1 MPDIKH
7 NFTGGKMNKD
17 LDERLVPKG
26 EYRDAMNIKVQTSE
40 GSDVGTIQNILG
52 NNFGCDYSSYTNPIP
67 SGSTT
72 VGSISDEKNDTLYWL
87 VAGPGD
93 GGSCTSLAVGAECS
107 FKDVIMR
114 TSTFDST
121 PPASVV
127 GCEPVFV
134 DKYGWCLGV
143 APMSGFQNTV
153 PIDPAIISNV
163 TVGMSITGYNNG
175 AQVSSTLVTGIGPSN
190 SIPNLSYYQGSNLV
204 TLTPT
209 TSTFANAGLRT
220 FWSLGCTGGPPQYD
234 FDELTPCNNT
244 NPYQLNLPQP
254 GESQIFLPSI
264 NQDVVVG
271 ATISNSSVYPSGGT
285 ITDINFGMICDMPM
299 GGCHQ
304 EYLLTIDTVPLL
316 NNLPSVSTGNVYPNS
331 WGTGTA
337 PAGNENLFVPFS
349 VDITKQGAV
358 MQVPNNTIH
367 MLPGSDSWLDEIY
380 NILYDAAGS
389 PTGAELEIDNG
400 YSGGSNFP
408 PNTCIDPASV
418 INAADGFDLSANS
431 YDDFFELIECSSGT
445 TPGASVNGLNMNPTN
460 RPIRL
465 IATNSVGIE
474 SLFLRDS
481 IDMDYVDTLCFAS
494 ERVLN
499 FEPNKLI
506 TGINIVDDM
515 LFWTDGYH
523 DATNKLQGTE
533 PKKINITRSLQ
544 GTAFDGMTH
553 TDLYVDGVSEGPA
566 REEHVTVIRK
576 APLGP
581 PTLEMTSQVREG
593 ILGGVDVLLSN
604 TTSPAQKPFSGK
616 SVGNEVWIVIDAVNN
631 NHANFVTGDI
641 LRIQANTVDFNL
653 PAAYDLRLEI
663 IQKEDP
669 GFDIPSVVDTTSGFQ
684 TAYLVK
690 ILTISSE
697 DKLEET
703 TFFTVLEEG
712 DSLFER
718 KFPRFA
724 YRYKYVDNE
733 YSSFGPFS
741 EVAFIPGNFSYAPI
755 EAYNLGMTNRVKSLK
770 IKDFVSNETP
780 RDVVRVDIL
789 YKNETSPTVYLLD
802 SISRNDS
809 TNYWNTSSYE
819 VTSENIFAALPAS
832 QSLRVWD
839 NVPRLARAQEIT
851 GNRLVYGNYLQGYDV
866 TQHQYNSTLLVPNI
880 TTSLSSRVVDSTDYS
895 GNQSIKSL
903 RTYSVGVVWGD
914 KYGRETPVI
923 TSTNSSLIVPKSK
936 SLDSSYLTVDID
948 TSPYWADYYRY
959 YVKETSNEYYNL
971 PVDRVYDAEDGNIW
985 VSFPS
990 VDRNKVDEDTYIIL
1004 KKGFDSNELILEEA
1018 RYKIVAIESEAP
1030 EHIRTSYEL
1039 LARSNTDGSR
1049 YPNSCNVYGGS
1060 AFTPCSFGNDSW
1072 NAPSVGRKGFSL
1084 KYSHWSGDYSNDGTT
1099 YAMALPSPIALWEE
1113 VKENSGSSTIDELF
1127 VSFSKE
1133 ITDADGLTVT
1143 TESSKYR
1150 IVNVEEILDDPDDP
1164 TSEVLGWYMDLDSAI
1179 LAEDDFIVGDG
1190 NMQADNMHQ
1199 RFWKRA
1205 VRKKAEFDGRFFV
1218 KILSDTSANIN
1229 LRSKVGA
1236 IGHWKVDAS
1245 MKLYS
1250 IDDSK
1255 LNIIQNNYNVATA
1268 GDPSVSTRTAD
1279 HWNTILK
1286 FGGSTPKS
1294 RWFIDRASFA
1304 SNQTGDPTA
1313 ISGNY
1318 NNVQTNFT
1326 TSPTGFTLDSC
1337 DTTSYFPQQVQ
1348 SYCTVGGYLLEDL
1361 PSPDYDQNVGTG
1373 ESSGMIGMKGVHE
1386 NSSEKFFDL
1395 GYSKLGIQGATGQ
1408 TTDYSLGWEESTGD
1422 EAVVKS
1428 LKIDKRFKLKGD
1440 TDDVVYKILG
1450 ITKHRLF
1457 NYQGKKTASTST
1469 FPLTLAQLM
1478 SNNYVFCGPWWNIQ
1492 HMDQVSEMGDPKNR
1506 RVTYRIKYEVDHA
1519 SSPTGTCTNDAA
1531 DPFND
1536 CPKLSDNG
1544 VFGAITSSSSVVM
1557 YFIEE
1562 FRVDGENPISN
1573 NPAIF
1578 ETEPKEDVG
1587 LDLYYEASSSL
1598 TVFPIT
1604 NENKHSYIPMGST
1617 IMLPPTISSLGS
1629 IPEGIFITNWEYINP
1644 TSPVYTIRLSLALD
1658 QNQFDLLTSQTY
1670 LNLQK
1675 DNGEIVQ
1682 AKIEGGTIN
1691 AGYYNNIEISPISKT
1706 GLSWFNCWSFNNG
1719 VESNRVGDTFNKP
1732 FLTNGATVSTTI
1744 EEGVKEEHR
1753 KYGLIYSGLYNSNSG
1768 VNGLNQFIT
1777 AEKITKDI
1785 NPIYGS
1791 IQKLHSGWGQGGD
1804 LLALCEDRVLKILAN
1819 KDALYNADG
1828 NSNVTSTNSVLGQT
1842 MPYSG
1847 EYGISKNPE
1856 SFASDAYRAYFTD
1869 KVRGT
1874 VMRLSMDGLTPISE
1888 HGMKDWFRDN
1898 LKLNNNL
1905 IGSYDDRQN
1914 EYNLTLPTTTE
1925 NSPQA
1930 RTVSFNEGVKGWESF
1945 KSFVYEDGISCA
1957 NDYYTFKNGNLYKHH
1972 DATVDRNTFYPYES
1986 TGVVVP
1992 GNYTDSSFTVLI
2004 NESPGTV
2011 KTFHTLNYEGSQ
2023 SKVDELTTYNTLVP
2037 GTSVIANTY
2046 NDKEY
2051 YNINGK
2057 KGWYVQYITTDLEQ
2071 GSLNE
2076 FIEKEGKWFNYI
2088 KGTPG
2093 SITDGANIDGFGSS
2107 DISFQG
2113 IGRLQMPAIS
2123 FNVEGCM
2130 DNSITTHV
2138 SYNYDY
2144 PSSLNYNPDALIDDG
2159 SCVVTEP
2166 GCTDAGN
2173 SNYDASHN
2181 WDIYQNLGYYVSG
2194 ACAYYGCTD
2203 DGTNPS
2209 FPGRPND
2216 AVGPALNYDSSANVD
2231 DSSCTYPVYGCRLN
2245 VPLTTTDPYTG
2256 LTINY
2261 LNFIN
2266 YDSSATDECDGTV
2279 GPPCVPLYV
2288 GSAVQTGPNC
2298 CCVGYYA
2305 GCMQCGTI
2313 WETDN
2318 AAVCPGGPA
2327 TTPGAINFDP
2337 MANNQPSPGY
2347 CTFPPVLGCIDSTA
2361 CNYDPAADTDD
2372 GSCVYC
2378 GDDTANNFDSAD
2390 SSCTTECIYCA
2401 DVPLIV
2407 DIATADTLTATWTE
2421 NWGMPSNATVVTYR
2435 LRYRETGTTS
2445 WSVIYNIAP
2454 TASSGAMNY
2463 TIGGL
2468 TANVS
2473 YEVQVKALCS
2483 NTNSNWS
2490 STATM
2495 TTSHIMGCTTPGS
2508 VNYDASAT
2516 QNDGSC
2522 IPCVFGCI
2530 DEYAADG
2537 TTLNSNWDPLAT
2549 CDDGSCTACV
2559 FGCTNATACN
2569 YDASATCDDGSCF
2582 DCLPAM
2588 ISQFNLSG
2596 SFSSDGSV
2604 PAVISNDE
2612 VTILYDAATPDNSIR
2627 HRLRYRET
2635 GATTWVYLSDH
2646 LYSQTDPEP
2655 THQYGAAVVSDTFT
2669 ANTSY
2674 EFQMKTVCCTSGC
2687 VSGLVC
2693 QTGWYGQTFNV
2704 GDNLGCTDD
2713 TATNYDDTAT
2723 AEHVPSSCFVNSGSG
2738 CYSYGCLDYT
2748 AANYNSTVAC
2758 DDGSCIWLGCTDHF
2772 ATNFDSAA
2780 TTDDSSCTY

>member
-26 EYRDAMNIKVQTSE
+26 EYRDAMNIQVSTSE
-40 GSDVGTIQNILG
+40 ESNVGTVQNILG
-52 NNFGCDYSSYTNPIP
+52 NNFGCNYSGYTNPIP

-72 VGSISDEKNDTLYWL
+72 VGSISDEKNDSLYWL

-93 GGSCTSLAVGAECS
+93 DGSCTSLSAGAECS

-114 TSTFDST
+114 TNTSTI
-121 PPASVV
+121 

-134 DKYGWCLGV
+134 DKYGWCLGIE
-143 APMSGFQNTV
+143 PISGLQNTI
-153 PIDPAIISNV
+153 PIDPTVISNV
-163 TVGMSITGYNNG
+163 TLGMSMTGYNNST
-175 AQVSSTLVTGIGPSN
+175 AEFSTLVTGVGPSN
-190 SIPNLSYYQGSNLV
+190 SIPNISYYQGSNAV
-204 TLTPT
+204 TPIAVTNT
-209 TSTFANAGLRT
+209 WTHVGLRT
-220 FWSLGCTGGPPQYD
+220 FWSLACNPSEFAYNSV
-234 FDELTPCNNT
+234 TPCAGYTGAQSNVP
-244 NPYQLNLPQP
+244 NP
-254 GESQIFLPSI
+254 GSSQIFLPTI
-264 NQDVVVG
+264 NQDVVIG
-271 ATISNSSVYPSGGT
+271 ATVGGPFYTNGGT
-285 ITDINFGMICDMPM
+285 ITDINFGQICDQPF
-299 GGCHQ
+299 GGCSMQ
-304 EYLLTIDTVPLL
+304 YILTIDSQPSQFPVPD
-316 NNLPSVSTGNVYPNS
+316 
-331 WGTGTA
+331 GTNT
-337 PAGNENLFVPFS
+337 PPFDNEDPFEDFS
-349 VDITKQGAV
+349 VDITVQPGPTYT
-358 MQVPNNTIH
+358 PNNTIH
-367 MLPGSDSWLDEIY
+367 MLPGSDPWLDDIY
-380 NILYDAAGS
+380 NILYDAAGNL
-389 PTGAELEIDNG
+389 TGAQLQIDSFS
-400 YSGGSNFP
+400 SGGSNFP

-418 INAADGFDLSANS
+418 INAADGFNLSVNS
-431 YDDFFELIECSSGT
+431 YDDFFEIIDCST
-445 TPGASVNGLNMNPTN
+445 GASVNGLNMNPTN

-465 IATNSVGIE
+465 IALNSVGIE
-474 SLFLRDS
+474 SVFLRDS
-481 IDMDYVDTLCFAS
+481 VNMDNVDTLCFTS
-494 ERVLN
+494 ERALN

-523 DATNKLQGTE
+523 DTANKLQGTE
-533 PKKINITRSLQ
+533 PKKINITRSIQ
-544 GTAFDGMTH
+544 GTDPSGMAH
-553 TDLYVDGVSEGPA
+553 TDLYVDGVSQGPV
-566 REEHVTVIRK
+566 REEHITVIRK
-576 APLGP
+576 APSNP

-604 TTSPAQKPFSGK
+604 ATSPSLKPFSGK
-616 SVGNEVWIVIDAVNN
+616 NVGNEVWIVIDAINN
-631 NHANFVTGDI
+631 NHPNFVIGDI
-641 LRIQANTVDFNL
+641 LRIQANSIDFNL

-669 GFDIPSVVDTTSGFQ
+669 GFVIPSVVDTSSGFQ

-690 ILTISSE
+690 ILTIGDES
-697 DKLEET
+697 KLEEI
-703 TFFTVLEEG
+703 TFFTTLEEG
-712 DSLFER
+712 DNLFER

-755 EAYNLGMTNRVKSLK
+755 EAYNLGMTNRIKSLK

-780 RDVVRVDIL
+780 KDVVRVDIL

-809 TNYWNTSSYE
+809 TDHWNTSSYE
-819 VTSENIFAALPAS
+819 VISENIFAALPAS

-839 NVPRLARAQEIT
+839 NVPKLARAQEIT
-851 GNRLVYGNYLQGYDV
+851 GNRLVYGNYLQGYDI

-880 TTSLSSRVVDSTDYS
+880 TTSLSSRVVDSTGYS

-948 TSPYWADYYRY
+948 VSPYWADYYRY

-1004 KKGFDSNELILEEA
+1004 KKGFDSNELILEDA

-1049 YPNSCNVYGGS
+1049 YPDSCNMYGGS
-1060 AFTPCSFGNDSW
+1060 ANTPCDFGNNSW

-1084 KYSHWSGDYSNDGTT
+1084 KYSHWSGDYENDGTT
-1099 YAMALPSPIALWEE
+1099 YAMALPSPLALWKE
-1113 VKENSGSSTIDELF
+1113 VKENSGSSTIDEFF

-1133 ITDADGLTVT
+1133 ITDADGLTTT
-1143 TESSKYR
+1143 TESNKYH
-1150 IVNVEEILDDPDDP
+1150 IVNVEEILDDPDDLD
-1164 TSEVLGWYMDLDSAI
+1164 SDVIGWYIDLDSAI
-1179 LAEDDFIVGDG
+1179 LVEDDFIVGDG
-1190 NMQADNMHQ
+1190 NMQDDNMHQ
-1199 RFWKRA
+1199 RFWKKT

-1218 KILSDTSANIN
+1218 KILSDTTANVN
-1229 LRSKVGA
+1229 LKSKVGA
-1236 IGHWKVDAS
+1236 IGNWKVDAS
-1245 MKLYS
+1245 MELYS
-1250 IDDSK
+1250 IDDPK
-1255 LNIIQNNYNVATA
+1255 LSVTQNNYNVGVANN
-1268 GDPSVSTRTAD
+1268 PSTSTRTAD
-1279 HWNTILK
+1279 HWNTALK
-1286 FGGSTPKS
+1286 FGSSTVKS
-1294 RWFIDRASFA
+1294 GWFIDGASFA

-1318 NNVQTNFT
+1318 NNVQTSFQVAP
-1326 TSPTGFTLDSC
+1326 SGFTFDSC
-1337 DTTSYFPQQVQ
+1337 DTTSYLVQQMQ
-1348 SYCTVGGYLLEDL
+1348 SSCTVGGYQLEPL
-1361 PSPDYDQNVGTG
+1361 TNISLFPSYNLNVGTG
-1373 ESSGMIGMKGVHE
+1373 ESTGMIGMKGVHE
-1386 NSSEKFFDL
+1386 SATEKFFDL
-1395 GYSKLGIQGATGQ
+1395 AYSKLGTQGATGE
-1408 TTDYSLGWEESTGD
+1408 TTNYDLGWEESAGD
-1422 EAVVKS
+1422 LAVVKS

-1440 TDDVVYKILG
+1440 TDDVIYKILG
-1450 ITKHRLF
+1450 VTKHRLF
-1457 NYQGKKTASTST
+1457 NYQGKKTASNST
-1469 FPLTLAQLM
+1469 L
-1478 SNNYVFCGPWWNIQ
+1478 NNTASLFTGNTAFCSPWWNIQ
-1492 HMDQVSEMGDPKNR
+1492 HIDQVSEMGDPQNR

-1519 SSPTGTCTNDAA
+1519 SSPSLTCTNNAA
-1531 DPFND
+1531 DPFSD
-1536 CPKLSDNG
+1536 CPKLSDNVAFSG
-1544 VFGAITSSSSVVM
+1544 ITSSTNVLM

-1562 FRVDGENPISN
+1562 FTVEGENPISN

-1604 NENKHSYIPMGST
+1604 NENKHSYIPVGST
-1617 IMLPPTISSLGS
+1617 IMLPPTVNSLGS
-1629 IPEGIFITNWEYINP
+1629 IPEGIFVTNWEYINP
-1644 TSPVYTIRLSLALD
+1644 ASPVYTIRLSLALD

-1682 AKIEGGTIN
+1682 AEIEGGTIV
-1691 AGYYNNIEISPISKT
+1691 AGYYNNIQISPVSRT

-1744 EEGVKEEHR
+1744 EEGFKEEHR

-1804 LLALCEDRVLKILAN
+1804 LVALCEDRVLKILAN
-1819 KDALYNADG
+1819 KDALFNADG

-1842 MPYSG
+1842 IPYSG

-1869 KVRGT
+1869 KVRGA

-1898 LKLNNNL
+1898 LKLNSNL
-1905 IGSYDDRQN
+1905 TGSYDDRQN
-1914 EYNLTLPTTTE
+1914 EYNLSLPITTE

-1930 RTVSFNEGVKGWESF
+1930 RAVSFSEAVKGWVSF
-1945 KSFVYEDGISCA
+1945 KSFVYEDGTSCA

-1972 DATVDRNTFYPYES
+1972 DETVDRNTFYPYYS
-1986 TGVVVP
+1986 SGTVVP
-1992 GNYTDSSFTVLI
+1992 GNYKNSSFTVLI
-2004 NESPGTV
+2004 NESPGSV

-2023 SKVDELTTYNTLVP
+2023 SKIDELTAYNTLIP
-2037 GTSVIANTY
+2037 GTSAIANTY
-2046 NDKEY
+2046 NDSEY
-2051 YNINGK
+2051 YNINAK
-2057 KGWYVQYITTDLEQ
+2057 KGWYVQSITTDLEQ

-2093 SITDGANIDGFGSS
+2093 SITDGANITGFGSS

-2113 IGRLQMPAIS
+2113 IGRLQIPAVS
-2123 FNVEGCM
+2123 FSVEGCM
-2130 DNSITTHV
+2130 DNSITTDAT
-2138 SYNYDY
+2138 YGYDY

-2159 SCVVTEP
+2159 SCIVTQP
-2166 GCTDAGN
+2166 GCMEAANT
-2173 SNYDASHN
+2173 SYDASAN
-2181 WDIYQNLGYYVSG
+2181 WDIYQQLGYYVSG
-2194 ACAYYGCTD
+2194 ACAYHGCTD
-2203 DGTNPS
+2203 
-2209 FPGRPND
+2209 
-2216 AVGPALNYDSSANVD
+2216 ALALNYDSSANID
-2231 DSSCTYPVYGCRLN
+2231 DGSCTYPVYGCTLN
-2245 VPLTTTDPYTG
+2245 VPMTSTDPYTG

-2261 LNFIN
+2261 SNFIN

-2279 GPPCVPLYV
+2279 GPPCVPLYF

-2313 WETDN
+2313 WENDN
-2318 AAVCPGGPA
+2318 SAVCPGGPA

-2347 CTFPPVLGCIDSTA
+2347 CTFAPVLGCIDSTA
-2361 CNYDPAADTDD
+2361 CNYDSSADTDD

-2378 GDDTANNFDSAD
+2378 GDDTADNFDSAD
-2390 SSCTTECIYCA
+2390 SSCTTECVYCA
-2401 DVPLIV
+2401 EVPLIV
-2407 DIATADTLTATWTE
+2407 DIATANTLTATWTE
-2421 NWGMPSNATVVTYR
+2421 NWGMISNATVVTYR

-2445 WSVIYNIAP
+2445 WNVIYNIAP
-2454 TASSGAMNY
+2454 TASSGAMNH

-2468 TANVS
+2468 TANQS
-2473 YEVQVKALCS
+2473 YDIEVKAMCS

-2495 TTSHIMGCTTPGS
+2495 MTSHIMGCTDPGS
-2508 VNYDASAT
+2508 VNYDGSAT
-2516 QNDGSC
+2516 QDDGSC
-2522 IPCVFGCI
+2522 VPCDYGCTS
-2530 DEYAADG
+2530 EYAADG
-2537 TTLNSNWDPLAT
+2537 TTLNSNWDALAT

-2559 FGCTNATACN
+2559 FGCTDSTACN
-2569 YDASATCDDGSCF
+2569 YDSLATCDDGSCNP
-2582 DCLPAM
+2582 CLPAT

-2596 SFSSDGSV
+2596 SFSSDGNV

-2612 VTILYDAATPDNSIR
+2612 VTVLYDAANPDNSIR

-2635 GATTWVYLSDH
+2635 GTATWIILSDFV
-2646 LYSQTDPEP
+2646 YSQTDPTP
-2655 THQYGAAVVSDTFT
+2655 THQYGAAVISNTFIAST
-2669 ANTSY
+2669 DY
-2674 EFQMKTVCCTSGC
+2674 EFQMKTICDGGGISGNPC
-2687 VSGLVC
+2687 N
-2693 QTGWYGQTFNV
+2693 TGWSASTTFNV
-2704 GDNLGCTDD
+2704 GANLGCTDP
-2713 TATNYDDTAT
+2713 TADNYNDAAT
-2723 AEHVPSSCFVNSGSG
+2723 TDYNPSNCFVSPTTACTSF
-2738 CYSYGCLDYT
+2738 GCLDYT
-2748 AANYNSTVAC
+2748 ASNSNLTVAC
-2758 DDGSCIWLGCTDHF
+2758 HDGSCIWVGCTDPF
-2772 ATNFDSAA
+2772 ATNFDQ
-2780 TTDDSSCTY
+2780 TTTIDDGSCTY